1 MERKETIVNDEL
13 KDLLAELKT
22 VDKNIVTMV
31 EESEKAKNE
40 FDKEVMIRQ
49 KFVDKMKPIVT
60 ELFKEKLGEFEILA
74 DLSLTDEGNVE
85 VKIIDELE
93 AWKENKRKVKEA
105 TPSEPQKV
113 DDVEKVDE
121 ILAETA
127 E

>member
-1 MERKETIVNDEL
+1 
-13 KDLLAELKT
+13 
-22 VDKNIVTMV
+22 MV

-60 ELFKEKLGEFEILA
+60 ELFKDKLGEFEILA

-93 AWKENKRKVKEA
+93 AWKENKRKAKDA
-105 TPSEPQKV
+105 TPSEPQNV
-113 DDVEKVDE
+113 DEVEKVDE